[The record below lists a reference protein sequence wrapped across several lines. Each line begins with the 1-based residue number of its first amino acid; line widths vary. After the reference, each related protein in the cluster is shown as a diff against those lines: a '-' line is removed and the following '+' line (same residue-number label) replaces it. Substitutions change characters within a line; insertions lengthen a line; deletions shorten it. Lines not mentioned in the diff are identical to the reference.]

1 MAFLNATLPATY
13 LFPSSRV
20 GFPSLLEETE
30 PVSSIP
36 EILKPF
42 GVIEMQS
49 EVEPRT
55 EGIR

>member
-1 MAFLNATLPATY
+1 MAFLNATLPVTPF
-13 LFPSSRV
+13 LFRG

-30 PVSSIP
+30 PISSIP

-55 EGIR
+55 EGVR